1 MIVVPDFDIKDTLLS
16 DERRTVCRA
25 MRLRDGQAVILKIC
39 TGEFSD
45 TREMAKLRREYD
57 IARQLDFEGA
67 VRTLELHEF
76 TSGAALVMEDFGGMA
91 LSQIAGKKPL
101 PLDSFFP
108 IAIRLT
114 EMLAEL
120 HHRNIIHKD
129 IKPDNI
135 LVDPKRKDV
144 RLIDFGIATL
154 LTNETVGIVSHSEL
168 EGSLHYISP
177 EQTGRMNRPI
187 DYRSDLYSLGATFYE
202 LLTGTPPFPS
212 GDAAVLVH
220 AHLARMPISPTEAN
234 PAVPAVLS
242 ELVLKLLEKSPESRY
257 QSLKGLKADLEK
269 CALQWQRAGSIEP
282 FPLGENDVSDRF
294 LIPQKLYGRE
304 WETEFLLDAFDEAA
318 QGDAVLLTVSGFSG
332 IGKTKLIEEIHK
344 PVVAQR
350 GYFIHGKFDQF
361 NRDAPYS
368 AGIEAFGGLIRQLL
382 SESDASIAA
391 WKEKLLNALGSNAGV
406 IAEVLPELELIIGKQ
421 PAPVVLPPS
430 ESQNRFNLAFLQFVS
445 TFTKPAHPLVFF
457 VDDMQWAD
465 IPSLK
470 LLELLMADKETAH
483 LLFICAYRDNEVNAA
498 HPLIKT
504 FESLKA
510 QFVPIKEITLAPL
523 QFAHIS
529 QIIADTLHCPPGET
543 AELSKLILE
552 KTGGNPFFVNEFLK
566 SLHQEKLFVFDHAE
580 HRWYWDLEK
589 IKLRDITDNVV
600 ELMSGKI
607 RLLDEKAQR
616 LCQYAACI
624 GNKFDL
630 HTLATVYEKPL
641 HLTAKDLRPAILEGL
656 IVPVG
661 NAYRVAEIPDA
672 ADSGTPVEYRFLH
685 DRVQQ
690 AAYDLIPDSDKQALH
705 LKIGRLMLGH
715 FSEEEKRE
723 RLFEVANQFNAGI
736 QLIEEEAERN
746 QLATLN
752 LMAGKRAKN
761 SAAHEPAWK
770 YLSTGTN
777 LLPPDAWQRYY
788 DLTLELHNESAEAAY
803 LSGDFDSMVRLTGVV
818 FDHAAELL
826 HKVKAYSI
834 KIQGYL
840 SLTRNGEALSTCL
853 EVLELLGVKFPSKPS
868 KLHIVKSLIETKL
881 RLRGKSADQLV
892 GQPNMTDPKATAIM
906 EILPYTASASYF
918 AKPDLFPLVV
928 FKQVSLSVKYG
939 NHIQSAFA
947 YATYGLVMCGS
958 TLEFDEG
965 QKFGDIAV
973 RVLEKLNGTAVY
985 SRVHFV
991 HSGFILQW
999 RVHFRHCL
1007 DGLLNAYQKGLENG
1021 DFTYGSYAIFNYC
1034 FDKLYMGELPL
1045 PSVKAEMDAYVA
1057 ALHKIKQNTSIVWL
1071 NIPQQAV
1078 ANLLDENQISARFL
1092 GPHYDE
1098 TTETERQIQGK
1109 DLSGLCVYYLC
1120 RMMLSY
1126 LFDETEE
1133 ALENG
1138 EKCVKLLDAV
1148 LATPHVMAIHH
1159 FYALTLLRTAEKT
1172 PAKRQQLIKKAQ
1184 KTLRLIKKFAK
1195 SGPANNLAKQHLVD
1209 AEIQRLKGNAREA
1222 SILYKNAIATAN
1234 AHGFTN
1240 EEAIANELYARFLAA
1255 SAPEQSRQYLLE
1267 ARRLYQKWGA
1277 VAKVN
1282 QLDQQHGLK
1291 APTTTTSDTYS
1302 SRSGS
1307 HSSDELDMLSLT
1319 KAALAI
1325 SGEIHLDKLMS
1336 KLMHVVVE
1344 NAGAQNGYLI
1354 IERNG
1359 QWQLEAKGSV
1369 EEEKEPKNAT
1379 ESAVTSHEPASAPLH
1394 GNELVPESVI
1404 QYVARTRE
1412 DLVIGDIQQD
1422 TRFSSDPV
1430 AQKNNPR
1437 SVLCLPVI
1445 NQGKIIGILYLENK
1459 LSTGVFTEQ
1468 RVQIMKLLSGQVA
1481 VSLENALQYE
1491 RLEQKVAERTAEVMR
1506 QKDALEK
1513 SLTELKMAQAK
1524 LVESEKMAS
1533 LGQLTAGIAHE
1544 INNPIN
1550 FVSVGV
1556 RNLVRNFEEVKE
1568 VMDTYLNP
1576 NADTD
1581 KVAQQ
1586 LSEKQRRQQILEIF
1600 EDSDTLFKSIQK
1612 GVDRTIG
1619 IVKSLR
1625 NFSRLD
1631 EGELKAVDIHEGL
1644 DSTLEILQSQ
1654 IKKKAEV
1661 VRRYGELPLVECAAG
1676 KINQV
1681 FLNIINNALQ
1691 AIEERGTITLET
1703 NFLKENN
1710 AVEIIISDTGKGMSE
1725 EVKRRLF
1732 EPFFTT
1738 KPVGEGTGLGLSIS
1752 YSIIEEHKGSISVE
1766 SPARAVYANNEQGKG
1781 ATFVITLPVT
1791 QGV

>member
-1 MIVVPDFDIKDTLLS
+1 MIVVPDFGIKETLLS

-25 MRLRDGQAVILKIC
+25 VRQKDGQAVILKIC

-67 VRTLELHEF
+67 VKVLELHEF
-76 TSGAALVMEDFGGMA
+76 TGGAALVMEDFGGTA
-91 LSQIAGKKPL
+91 LSQILAKKPL
-101 PLDSFFP
+101 ALDTFFP

-114 EMLAEL
+114 EILAEL

-135 LVDPKRKDV
+135 LVDPDKKNV

-154 LTNETVGIVSHSEL
+154 LTNETVGIVSHRDL
-168 EGSLHYISP
+168 EGSLYYISP

-187 DYRSDLYSLGATFYE
+187 DYRSDFYSLGATFYE
-202 LLTGTPPFPS
+202 LLCGTPPFPS

-220 AHLARMPISPTEAN
+220 AHLARIPVSPTESN
-234 PAVPAVLS
+234 PIVPSVLS
-242 ELVLKLLEKSPESRY
+242 EIVLKLLEKSPELRY
-257 QSLKGLKADLEK
+257 QSLQGLKTDLEK
-269 CALQWQRAGSIEP
+269 CARQWQKSGSIEP
-282 FPLGENDVSDRF
+282 FTLAENDVSDRF

-304 WETEFLLDAFDEAA
+304 WETGFLLDAFDEAA
-318 QGDAVLLTVSGFSG
+318 QGNAVLLTVSGFSG

-344 PVVAQR
+344 PVVARR
-350 GYFIHGKFDQF
+350 GYFIHGKYDQF

-368 AGIEAFGGLIRQLL
+368 AGIEAFSGLIRQLL
-382 SESDASIAA
+382 SESDAAIAV
-391 WKEKLLNALGSNAGV
+391 WKEKLLNAMGANAAV
-406 IAEVLPELELIIGKQ
+406 IVEVLPDLELIIGKQ
-421 PAPVVLPPS
+421 PAAAVLPPS
-430 ESQNRFNLAFLQFVS
+430 ESQNRFNRAFLQFVG
-445 TFTKPAHPLVFF
+445 TLTKPEHPLVFF
-457 VDDMQWAD
+457 IDDMQWAD

-470 LLELLMADKETAH
+470 LLELLMADKETAY
-483 LLFICAYRDNEVNAA
+483 LLFICAYRDNEVDAA
-498 HPLIKT
+498 HPLVKT
-504 FESLKA
+504 FENLKS

-523 QFAHIS
+523 QIGHIS
-529 QIIADTLHCPPGET
+529 QIIGDTLHCSPAET

-566 SLHQEKLFVFDHAE
+566 SLHQEKLFVFDQAE
-580 HRWYWDLEK
+580 HRWHWDLEK

-616 LCQYAACI
+616 LCRYAACI

-656 IVPVG
+656 ILPVG

-723 RLFEVANQFNAGI
+723 RLFEVVNQFNAGI
-736 QLIEEEAERN
+736 QLIESEAEKT
-746 QLATLN
+746 QLAVLN
-752 LMAGKRAKN
+752 LDAGKRAKN
-761 SAAHEPAWK
+761 SAAYDPAWK
-770 YLSTGTN
+770 YLATGIN
-777 LLPPDAWQRYY
+777 LLPTDAWQRYY

-818 FDHAAELL
+818 FNNATELL
-826 HKVKAYSI
+826 HKIKAYTV

-840 SLTRNGEALSTCL
+840 SLTRNEEALNTCL
-853 EVLELLGVKFPSKPS
+853 EALHLLDVKFPSNPN
-868 KLHIVKSLIETKL
+868 KLHIIKSLIATKL
-881 RLRGKSADQLV
+881 RLRGKTADQLV
-892 GQPNMTDPKATAIM
+892 GLPNMTEPKATAIM
-906 EILPYTASASYF
+906 EILPYTASSSYF

-928 FKQVSLSVKYG
+928 FKQVSLSVRYG

-958 TLEFDEG
+958 TFEFDEG
-965 QKFGDIAV
+965 LKFGEIAV
-973 RVLEKLNGTAVY
+973 RILEKLNATAVY
-985 SRVHFV
+985 SRVHFIN
-991 HSGFILQW
+991 SGFIQHW
-999 RVHFRHCL
+999 RSHFRHSL
-1007 DGLLNAYQKGLENG
+1007 DGLHHAYQKGLENG

-1034 FDKLYMGELPL
+1034 SAKFYMGEQLLPL
-1045 PSVKAEMDAYVA
+1045 KKEIDAYSA
-1057 ALHKIKQNTSIVWL
+1057 AVQKIKQNTTVGWL
-1071 NIPQQAV
+1071 NIPRQAV
-1078 ANLLDENQISARFL
+1078 ANLLDENQTSARFL

-1098 TTETERQIQGK
+1098 TIEIEQHIKGK
-1109 DLSGLCVYYLC
+1109 DFSGLCVFYMA
-1120 RMMLSY
+1120 RMMLAY
-1126 LFDETEE
+1126 LFDDTDD
-1133 ALENG
+1133 ALKNG
-1138 EKCVKLLDAV
+1138 EESVKLLDTIM
-1148 LATPHVMAIHH
+1148 ATPHVMSVHY
-1159 FYALTLLRTAEKT
+1159 FYALTLLRAAEKNPT
-1172 PAKRQQLIKKAQ
+1172 EKNRLIRRAG
-1184 KTLRLIKKFAK
+1184 KTLQLIKKFAK
-1195 SGPANNLAKQHLVD
+1195 TAPANNLAKQQLVM
-1209 AEIQRLKGNAREA
+1209 AEMQRLTGKTSETHQ
-1222 SILYKNAIATAN
+1222 LYKNAIAA
-1234 AHGFTN
+1234 AHENGYIN
-1240 EEAIANELYARFLAA
+1240 EEALANELLARFLVT
-1255 SAPEQSRQYLLE
+1255 SNPEQSRQHLLE

-1277 VAKVN
+1277 AAKVN
-1282 QLDQQHGLK
+1282 QIDQQHGLK
-1291 APTTTTSDTYS
+1291 APALPLSDTFS

-1325 SGEIHLDKLMS
+1325 SGEIQLEKLMS

-1344 NAGAQNGYLI
+1344 NAGAQTGYLV
-1354 IERNG
+1354 IEREG
-1359 QWQLEAKGSV
+1359 RWHIEAEGKVDKEGIIHEETRMPGSV
-1369 EEEKEPKNAT
+1369 
-1379 ESAVTSHEPASAPLH
+1379 
-1394 GNELVPESVI
+1394 LVPESLL
-1404 QYVARTRE
+1404 QYVVHTRE
-1412 DLVIGDIQQD
+1412 DLVINDIQQD
-1422 TRFSSDPV
+1422 NRFSADPV
-1430 AQKNNPR
+1430 VQQRKPR

-1445 NQGKIIGILYLENK
+1445 NQGKIIGILYAENN
-1459 LSTGVFTEQ
+1459 LNAGVFTEQ
-1468 RVQIMKLLSGQVA
+1468 RVQFLKLLSGQVA

-1491 RLEQKVAERTAEVMR
+1491 HLEQKVAERTAEVMR
-1506 QKDALEK
+1506 QKEALEK
-1513 SLTELKMAQAK
+1513 SLSDLKMAQAK

-1556 RNLVRNFEEVKE
+1556 KNLMRNFEEAKQ
-1568 VMDTYLNP
+1568 VMDAYLNP
-1576 NADTD
+1576 NAAPDQ
-1581 KVAQQ
+1581 VAQQ
-1586 LSEKQRRQQILEIF
+1586 IAEKQRRQQILEVF
-1600 EDSDTLFKSIQK
+1600 EDSEHLFKSIQN
-1612 GVDRTIG
+1612 GVERTIS

-1631 EGELKAVDIHEGL
+1631 EGDLKYVDLHEGL

-1661 VRRYGELPLVECAAG
+1661 IKKYGPLPQVECAAG

-1691 AIEERGTITLET
+1691 AIEEQGTITLET
-1703 NFLKENN
+1703 KYLKDKNEV
-1710 AVEIIISDTGKGMSE
+1710 AVAISDTGKGMSE

-1752 YSIIEEHKGSISVE
+1752 YSIIEEHKGRIEVE
-1766 SPARAVYANNEQGKG
+1766 STEGKG
-1781 ATFVITLPVT
+1781 ATFVLYLPVR
-1791 QGV
+1791 QLLENN